1 MADEEQPQQELPS
14 QSPTAQPTDSE
25 PVEAADAAAA
35 TLEDATAVQEAAPE
49 PTSEPA
55 PETADDIDV
64 IPPSDP
70 DQLTAV
76 VRGEDTAAAARTAAI
91 FDEDDDDEDQQNAD
105 EDDLPSFRKR
115 EARDADNADDPDAA
129 IIRKKKKK
137 RHHSP
142 DEPSSARHAVDDGG
156 EVEQE
161 EEDPYA
167 NMTEAEIRRARTD
180 RMIDEALK
188 AGKKKAPRKRAGE
201 DDLDLLADEEVAAL
215 RREMVTAADDDEEAN
230 RLKRPATNKLKLLPK
245 VVATLQKSHLQQS
258 ILDNNLLE
266 GVKRW
271 LEPLPDKSL
280 PALNIQHQFFQI
292 LERMTIDTIS
302 LKMSGLGKVVVF
314 YSLCARVE
322 PKIKRSAEHL
332 IEIWSRPVLKR
343 SSSYRDRHVASAEW
357 NRDALSQQ
365 QQRAGVGE
373 VGNSNRRNVG
383 IPQAVTAGFS
393 VAPQS
398 IAGQRSDSGHEARMA
413 NHKRLNQFKS
423 RLKEAKR

>member
-1 MADEEQPQQELPS
+1 MADEEQQPQQEQLS
-14 QSPTAQPTDSE
+14 AQSPAPEESE
-25 PVEAADAAAA
+25 PVAPEAEAAVPVDEAGAAAPI
-35 TLEDATAVQEAAPE
+35 TEDDTEQPVAETEGEAAG
-49 PTSEPA
+49 
-55 PETADDIDV
+55 DIDA
-64 IPPSDP
+64 IPASDP
-70 DQLTAV
+70 EHLTAV

-91 FDEDDDDEDQQNAD
+91 FDEDDEDVDQAADDE
-105 EDDLPSFRKR
+105 LPSFRRR
-115 EARDADNADDPDAA
+115 EAREANNDADDPDAT
-129 IIRKKKKK
+129 ILRKKKKK
-137 RHHSP
+137 RQHSP
-142 DEPSSARHAVDDGG
+142 EEEGSARRNGDDDVQ
-156 EVEQE
+156 VEHQQ
-161 EEDPYA
+161 EEDPYV
-167 NMTEAEIRRARTD
+167 NMTEAEN
-180 RMIDEALK
+180 RMIDEALR

-230 RLKRPATNKLKLLPK
+230 RLKKPATNKLKLLPK
-245 VVATLQKSHLQQS
+245 VVATLQKNHLQQS

-314 YSLCARVE
+314 YSLCSRVE
-322 PKIKRSAEHL
+322 AKIKRSAEHL

-357 NRDALSQQ
+357 APDPLSQ
-365 QQRAGVGE
+365 RAVPRLATATPGSE
-373 VGNSNRRNVG
+373 NRRNVG
-383 IPQAVTAGFS
+383 IPQAVTAGFR

-398 IAGQRSDSGHEARMA
+398 SAGQRSDSNHQARMA

>member
-1 MADEEQPQQELPS
+1 MADEEQPP
-14 QSPTAQPTDSE
+14 QSPQQPEAALAELDQPGITEASELANEESEADDAPSAPEEGAEDIDAIPPTD
-25 PVEAADAAAA
+25 
-35 TLEDATAVQEAAPE
+35 
-49 PTSEPA
+49 
-55 PETADDIDV
+55 
-64 IPPSDP
+64 P
-70 DQLTAV
+70 DHLTEV

-91 FDEDDDDEDQQNAD
+91 FDEDDDEDEGDM
-105 EDDLPSFRKR
+105 PSFRKR
-115 EARDADNADDPDAA
+115 EARDASNADDPDAA

-137 RHHSP
+137 RMHSP
-142 DEPSSARHAVDDGG
+142 DEPAARREVG
-156 EVEQE
+156 EGEMEQEE

-167 NMTEAEIRRARTD
+167 NMTEAEVRRARTD
-180 RMIDEALK
+180 RMIDEALR

-201 DDLDLLADEEVAAL
+201 DDLDLLADEEVAGL
-215 RREMVTAADDDEEAN
+215 RREMVAAADDDEEAN
-230 RLKRPATNKLKLLPK
+230 RLKKPATNKLKLLPK
-245 VVATLQKSHLQQS
+245 VVATLQKNHLQQS

-314 YSLCARVE
+314 YSMCSRVE
-322 PKIKRSAEHL
+322 PKIKRSAEYL
-332 IEIWSRPVLKR
+332 IEVWSRPVLKR

-357 NRDALSQQ
+357 NRDLLSQ
-365 QQRAGVGE
+365 RANVPIQGVVDTG
-373 VGNSNRRNVG
+373 RRNVG
-383 IPQAVTAGFS
+383 IPQAVTSGFR

-398 IAGQRSDSGHEARMA
+398 TAGQRSDSNHDARMA

>member
-1 MADEEQPQQELPS
+1 MADANDAVTTEQEVLTEVLTEVAPSPPQPA
-14 QSPTAQPTDSE
+14 PTESE
-25 PVEAADAAAA
+25 SN
-35 TLEDATAVQEAAPE
+35 AAPATE
-49 PTSEPA
+49 IHGSIDDA
-55 PETADDIDV
+55 PGSSVDANT
-64 IPPSDP
+64 
-70 DQLTAV
+70 LTAV
-76 VRGEDTAAAARTAAI
+76 VRSEDETSAAARTAAI
-91 FDEDDDDEDQQNAD
+91 FDEDDDEEDNG
-105 EDDLPSFRKR
+105 EDGDALPSFRKR
-115 EARDADNADDPDAA
+115 DARPDEESSTPAVH
-129 IIRKKKKK
+129 KKKKK

-142 DEPSSARHAVDDGG
+142 TSPPPLLGG
-156 EVEQE
+156 EGGQE

-167 NMTEAEIRRARTD
+167 NMTESEIRRARTD
-180 RMIDEALK
+180 RMIDEALR

-201 DDLDLLADEEVAAL
+201 DDLDLLADEEVAQL
-215 RREMVTAADDDEEAN
+215 RREMVNAADDDEDAN
-230 RLKRPATNKLKLLPK
+230 RLKKPATNKLRLLPK

-314 YSLCARVE
+314 YSMCSKVE

-357 NRDALSQQ
+357 NPDAFGSQRTASQ
-365 QQRAGVGE
+365 FVDSG
-373 VGNSNRRNVG
+373 RRNVG
-383 IPQAVTAGFS
+383 IPQAVVAGFR
-393 VAPQS
+393 VAPKGV
-398 IAGQRSDSGHEARMA
+398 AGQRSDSGHEARMA

-423 RLKEAKR
+423 RLKDAKR

>member
-1 MADEEQPQQELPS
+1 
-14 QSPTAQPTDSE
+14 
-25 PVEAADAAAA
+25 
-35 TLEDATAVQEAAPE
+35 
-49 PTSEPA
+49 
-55 PETADDIDV
+55 
-64 IPPSDP
+64 
-70 DQLTAV
+70 
-76 VRGEDTAAAARTAAI
+76 
-91 FDEDDDDEDQQNAD
+91 
-105 EDDLPSFRKR
+105 
-115 EARDADNADDPDAA
+115 
-129 IIRKKKKK
+129 
-137 RHHSP
+137 
-142 DEPSSARHAVDDGG
+142 
-156 EVEQE
+156 
-161 EEDPYA
+161 
-167 NMTEAEIRRARTD
+167 
-180 RMIDEALK
+180 MIDEALR

-230 RLKRPATNKLKLLPK
+230 RLKKPATNKLKLLPK
-245 VVATLQKSHLQQS
+245 VVATLQKNHLQQS

-314 YSLCARVE
+314 YSMCSRVE

-332 IEIWSRPVLKR
+332 IEVWSRPVLKR
-343 SSSYRDRHVASAEW
+343 SSSYRDRHIASAEW
-357 NRDALSQQ
+357 NREALSQ
-365 QQRAGVGE
+365 RAGPLVVGS
-373 VGNSNRRNVG
+373 VADNNRRNVG
-383 IPQAVTAGFS
+383 IPQAVTAGFR

-398 IAGQRSDSGHEARMA
+398 VAGQRSDSGHEARMA

>member
-1 MADEEQPQQELPS
+1 MADEEQPQQPEQLAPPS
-14 QSPTAQPTDSE
+14 PAPDHSETAAP
-25 PVEAADAAAA
+25 
-35 TLEDATAVQEAAPE
+35 APE
-49 PTSEPA
+49 PSAPLDDAPSQQDAEPA
-55 PETADDIDV
+55 GEAAGDIDA

-70 DQLTAV
+70 DHLTTV

-91 FDEDDDDEDQQNAD
+91 FDEDDDDDAKEDGAG
-105 EDDLPSFRKR
+105 ELPSFRRR
-115 EARDADNADDPDAA
+115 EARHADEDDDPDAA
-129 IIRKKKKK
+129 ILRKKKKK

-142 DEPSSARHAVDDGG
+142 EESASARVQDDERG
-156 EVEQE
+156 VEQE

-180 RMIDEALK
+180 RMIDEALR

-201 DDLDLLADEEVAAL
+201 DDLDVLADEEVAAL
-215 RREMVTAADDDEEAN
+215 RREMVTAADDDEDAN
-230 RLKRPATNKLKLLPK
+230 RLKKPATNKLKLLPK

-314 YSLCARVE
+314 YSMCSRVE

-343 SSSYRDRHVASAEW
+343 SSSYRDRHIASAEW
-357 NRDALSQQ
+357 APDPLSQ
-365 QQRAGVGE
+365 RAAPRLATATPG
-373 VGNSNRRNVG
+373 SDNRRNVG
-383 IPQAVTAGFS
+383 IPQAVTAGFR

-398 IAGQRSDSGHEARMA
+398 SAGQRSDSNHQARMA

>member
-1 MADEEQPQQELPS
+1 MADEEQQQPPQKLPLR
-14 QSPTAQPTDSE
+14 SPTKEQQPELEQSKASDIA
-25 PVEAADAAAA
+25 PEAAEAEAEQQAGDN
-35 TLEDATAVQEAAPE
+35 AAPADE
-49 PTSEPA
+49 AEGTIGAAPA
-55 PETADDIDV
+55 T
-64 IPPSDP
+64 
-70 DQLTAV
+70 DQDNLTTV
-76 VRGEDTAAAARTAAI
+76 VRGENTEAAARTAAI
-91 FDEDDDDEDQQNAD
+91 FDEDDEDEDQS
-105 EDDLPSFRKR
+105 DLPSFRR
-115 EARDADNADDPDAA
+115 RDARDASNPDDPDAA

-142 DEPSSARHAVDDGG
+142 DAPAAARHASG
-156 EVEQE
+156 EREMEPVQE
-161 EEDPYA
+161 DDPYA

-180 RMIDEALK
+180 RMIDEALR

-201 DDLDLLADEEVAAL
+201 DDLDMLADEEVAQL
-215 RREMVTAADDDEEAN
+215 RREMINAADDDEEAN
-230 RLKRPATNKLKLLPK
+230 RLKKPGTNKLKLLPK
-245 VVATLQKSHLQQS
+245 VVATLQKNHLQQS

-314 YSLCARVE
+314 YSLCSRVE

-343 SSSYRDRHVASAEW
+343 SSSYRDRHIASAEW
-357 NRDALSQQ
+357 NPDAFG
-365 QQRAGVGE
+365 QRFANTGAAQVKDNG
-373 VGNSNRRNVG
+373 RRNVG
-383 IPQAVTAGFS
+383 IPQAVTAGFR

-398 IAGQRSDSGHEARMA
+398 TAGMRSDSSHEARMA